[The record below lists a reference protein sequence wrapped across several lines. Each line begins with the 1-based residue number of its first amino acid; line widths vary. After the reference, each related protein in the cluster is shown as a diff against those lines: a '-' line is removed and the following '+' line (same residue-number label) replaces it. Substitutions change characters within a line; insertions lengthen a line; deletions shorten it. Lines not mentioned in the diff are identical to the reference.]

1 VEATWVYNATSK
13 TTTSFTPSDLVNGK
27 KVVLSIDFEYN
38 TLRMEAKLD
47 LDVTKVE
54 QKLLFQ
60 LNGLDEFRM

>member
-1 VEATWVYNATSK
+1 MEATWVYNATSK